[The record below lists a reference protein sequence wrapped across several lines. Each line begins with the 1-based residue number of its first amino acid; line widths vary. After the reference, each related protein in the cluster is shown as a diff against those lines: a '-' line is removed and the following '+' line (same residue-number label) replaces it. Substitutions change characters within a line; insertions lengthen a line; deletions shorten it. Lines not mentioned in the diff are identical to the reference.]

1 MFRIIRVPA
10 VLDKFFGTLHSHF
23 HWNHWMYFRLL
34 VLAMA
39 CMWGRRNVTN
49 LYRYLEVEHHR
60 TRFNNFFL
68 VERWDPEAALRQ
80 KAQEWL
86 RARRPRKGETIS
98 VIIDDSKTAKRGQ
111 AMDAI
116 AKMKDPT
123 TDAYIRG
130 HQDVCAILVYRD
142 HVIPF
147 GIRLYVKKTDCPI
160 VGVPFHKTT
169 ELAAQ
174 LIREC
179 TPPAGVKVVVLFDAY
194 YLCPTGV
201 KACREQHFHVASTL
215 KSHRSLV
222 KQGWKLHAGRYGRNL
237 FRRQRTD
244 TLDLAKPYGSVR
256 YRFVDAGWLGVSK
269 LGPLPVVFSR
279 KGTAKKL
286 LGLVTDAPQLSAA
299 DIIRTYDQ
307 RWIIDDVFLDYYEV
321 DGGVNYRR
329 LKLHL
334 LRKESLIRWRP
345 LIEQCFT
352 AFENDLYLVVVPAMI
367 TVVEGAIVVVG
378 GADAWRQ
385 KDHKQTARKLL
396 GRSPKDSVK
405 RAIWLSVDAF
415 VSHLFEHRS
424 FADTRPLLINRPWIL
439 HGRDDPSWTKAD
451 CLRLF
456 QAADTI
462 GR

>member
-10 VLDKFFGTLHSHF
+10 VLDKFFGSLRPHF

-39 CMWGRRNVTN
+39 CMWGRRTVTN
-49 LYRYLEVEHHR
+49 LYRDLEVEHHR

-80 KAQEWL
+80 KAQELL
-86 RARRPRKGETIS
+86 RALRPGKGETLYL
-98 VIIDDSKTAKRGQ
+98 IIDDSKKAKRAK

-130 HQDVCAILVYRD
+130 HQYVCAILVYRD

-147 GIRLYVKKTDCPI
+147 GIRLYVKKAQCPT

-194 YLCPTGV
+194 YLCPTVV
-201 KACREQHFHVASTL
+201 KACREQQFHFASTL
-215 KSHRSLV
+215 KSNRSLF
-222 KQGWKLHAGRYGRNL
+222 KRGWKLHAGRYGRNL
-237 FRRQRTD
+237 FRRRRTD

-256 YRFVDAGWLGVSK
+256 YRFVDAGWLEVSK
-269 LGPLPVVFSR
+269 LGPLHVVFSR
-279 KGTAKKL
+279 KGTANKI

-299 DIIRTYDQ
+299 DVIRTYEK
-307 RWIIDDVFLDYYEV
+307 RWTIEQWLKDVKQLLGLGHYQNRSYWAAV
-321 DGGVNYRR
+321 TH
-329 LKLHL
+329 LHL
-334 LRKESLIRWRP
+334 VCFAYALLTHLR
-345 LIEQCFT
+345 IERT
-352 AFENDLYLVVVPAMI
+352 
-367 TVVEGAIVVVG
+367 GAQG
-378 GADAWRQ
+378 QRTR
-385 KDHKQTARKLL
+385 HK
-396 GRSPKDSVK
+396 
-405 RAIWLSVDAF
+405 
-415 VSHLFEHRS
+415 
-424 FADTRPLLINRPWIL
+424 
-439 HGRDDPSWTKAD
+439 
-451 CLRLF
+451 
-456 QAADTI
+456 AADFSTAAAQDQLRSLLWEDLI
-462 GR
+462 TYLKEEGPDQPVIEGLERLRVA